1 MKAQLIESDEE
12 HHWVLLEH
20 RVTQLAVDLHAV
32 RVQTWSMDG
41 SAEIRIAAPFTLRL
55 TSGGVRE
62 LDPARPETLAPALAL
77 VGLMVRSLTMARSG
91 GLAVQVGDDATIE
104 VPPDARVAAWEVQG
118 GGVLEGMIYRCP
130 PRGGVP
136 WP

>member
-1 MKAQLIESDEE
+1 MNAQLIESDEE

-20 RVTQLAVDLHAV
+20 RVTQLAVDL
-32 RVQTWSMDG
+32 RSLRIQTWSMDG
-41 SAEIRIAAPFTLRL
+41 SAEVRIAAPFALRL
-55 TSGGVRE
+55 ASGGSRE

-77 VGLMVRSLTMARSG
+77 VGLSVRSLTMTRG
-91 GLAVQVGDDATIE
+91 GQLAVQVGDEATIE
-104 VPPDARVAAWEVQG
+104 VAPDARATAWEVQG
-118 GGVLEGMIYRCP
+118 GGVLEGMVYRCP